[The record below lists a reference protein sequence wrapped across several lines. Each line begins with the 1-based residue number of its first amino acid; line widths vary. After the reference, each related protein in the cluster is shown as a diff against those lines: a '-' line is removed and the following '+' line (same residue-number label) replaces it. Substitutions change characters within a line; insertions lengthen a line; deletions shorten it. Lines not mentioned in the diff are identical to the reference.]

1 MIEACQR
8 HRIIFTNANSF
19 WRGVETLIEAVA
31 ILKKSYP
38 DISLALAGGVELLP
52 YGEILQKR
60 ITALDIQNEVDFLGR
75 LNEVQLVEQLK
86 KAHVFVITSLIEN
99 SPNSLCEAQALGLPC
114 IATYTGGITSLIDDG
129 HSGLFCPPRDSSVLA
144 ERIREVFEN
153 DDLAQQL
160 GTQARRTALNRHD
173 PTKNTKLTIDAY
185 REVMNN
191 NQIQILNSA
200 VIHT

>member
-1 MIEACQR
+1 M
-8 HRIIFTNANSF
+8 
-19 WRGVETLIEAVA
+19 
-31 ILKKSYP
+31 
-38 DISLALAGGVELLP
+38 
-52 YGEILQKR
+52 
-60 ITALDIQNEVDFLGR
+60 
-75 LNEVQLVEQLK
+75 VEQLK